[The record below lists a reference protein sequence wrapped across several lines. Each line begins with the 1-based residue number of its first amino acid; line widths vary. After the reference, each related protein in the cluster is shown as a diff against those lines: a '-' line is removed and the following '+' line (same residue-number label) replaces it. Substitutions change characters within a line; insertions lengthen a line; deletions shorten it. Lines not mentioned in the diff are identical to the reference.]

1 MAKNKK
7 VNENLANAAASA
19 EADHELQMAR
29 SQLYKIAQYSI
40 KLHEMMKQVTDPNGI
55 EAWQAAKITKA
66 ADYMGAVYHDLE
78 YKIKFEQEGGEL
90 GAAAPGE
97 IAVGETKK
105 YGKMKETN
113 DPYVRKLRNQLKLK
127 EKAVAEQAQSDTTN
141 EAPYRRSR
149 PSRFP
154 TGNIGDTAKQTFK
167 RREMDAELGDEEAE
181 IKRKI
186 AAKKDLEAGPW
197 YIAFDGKVWKKNGQP
212 VEFNGKEHARK
223 TGLKLMKKMPEK
235 DIKITWNPDYS
246 GDK

>member
-7 VNENLANAAASA
+7 VNEGLADQAASA

-90 GAAAPGE
+90 GAAGPGE

-105 YGKMKETN
+105 YGKFKETS
-113 DPYVRKLRNQLKLK
+113 DPYVQSLRSKLDAKK
-127 EKAVAEQAQSDTTN
+127 KDSIV
-141 EAPYRRSR
+141 EASRDYDSYGTFTGGRSR
-149 PSRFP
+149 PGGKPSARDR
-154 TGNIGDTAKQTFK
+154 GIDDDGDQAFVDRQK
-167 RREMDAELGDEEAE
+167 
-181 IKRKI
+181 
-186 AAKKDLEAGPW
+186 AKKASPYYLAIND
-197 YIAFDGKVWKKNGQP
+197 KVWWKNGQA
-212 VEFNGKEHARK
+212 VEFKDAQAASNAGHKIIK
-223 TGLKLMKKMPEK
+223 NNPKL
-235 DIKITWNPDYS
+235 S
-246 GDK
+246 GDNVKLTRNPNLGHK